1 MTDEPLTTPLAPP
14 TGVHVLASTS
24 RKNEL
29 SSDGPM
35 VKILPLGAR

>member
-24 RKNEL
+24 SKKEL
-29 SSDGPM
+29 SSCGPM
-35 VKILPLGAR
+35 VKTSPFGAR